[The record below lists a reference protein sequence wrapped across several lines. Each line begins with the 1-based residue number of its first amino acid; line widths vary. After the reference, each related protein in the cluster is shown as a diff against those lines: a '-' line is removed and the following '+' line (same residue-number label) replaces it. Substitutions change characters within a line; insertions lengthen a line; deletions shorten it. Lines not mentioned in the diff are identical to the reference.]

1 MVCTTR
7 ADRSGTSPPRSLS
20 QRQRAAGVS
29 WRSESQL
36 TIGSPVVV
44 RRRGWSVGR
53 VLFPE
58 SLRRSVRRP
67 SISDHR
73 CRRPRA
79 VHPRTR
85 AGSPRTCAVRPCSGR
100 GLPSRPGRPGRWWS
114 LAPPFH
120 PYRPGSRKR
129 DRRAGGLFSVALS
142 RGLLRVGVAHRPA
155 LGSPDLPRHPV
166 IPAHTCQVPRP
177 PDQPLRAE
185 ESRGWGRGLD
195 KLDRRARTTKTAE
208 RRADPVRWVDP
219 AFQGGRPAE
228 AGARSAD
235 HPSCIS

>member
-1 MVCTTR
+1 LQLRYSSTIWPGVPHPSSR
-7 ADRSGTSPPRSLS
+7 DRPSRRPPRTDG
-20 QRQRAAGVS
+20 RCG
-29 WRSESQL
+29 
-36 TIGSPVVV
+36 
-44 RRRGWSVGR
+44 RRGWSVGR

-67 SISDHR
+67 SIYDRR

-120 PYRPGSRKR
+120 PYLPRPNRWEAVCSLWHCPADHSGWVLPTALPWGARTFLDTWSYQLIPARCRGRPTNPSASRSLGDRTPGRPG
-129 DRRAGGLFSVALS
+129 
-142 RGLLRVGVAHRPA
+142 
-155 LGSPDLPRHPV
+155 
-166 IPAHTCQVPRP
+166 
-177 PDQPLRAE
+177 E
-185 ESRGWGRGLD
+185 
-195 KLDRRARTTKTAE
+195 
-208 RRADPVRWVDP
+208 
-219 AFQGGRPAE
+219 GGRPGVLGWAP
-228 AGARSAD
+228 GGDGRRSAD